1 MRKPGP
7 VEIPEQPGESADR
20 TSLTVVT
27 LRRILRTH
35 ASLNDSDLELD
46 RRARAEECIRR
57 LEQALQNSPELPLTL
72 NLMAELLHLEKT
84 HCSKVL
90 RQVTGRTLPGLLR
103 KYRISKAQELLRSR
117 EYTVTAVGEAVG
129 YVDPTTFGKNFRRE
143 LGTSPT
149 AFRRL
154 APDIDNPTE

>member
-7 VEIPEQPGESADR
+7 VEIPKQPGKSTDR

-35 ASLNDSDLELD
+35 ASLNDSNLELD

-57 LEQALQNSPELPLTL
+57 LEQALVSSPELPLTL
-72 NLMAELLHLEKT
+72 DVMAQLLHLEKT

-103 KYRISKAQELLRSR
+103 KYRINKAQELLRIGK
-117 EYTVTAVGEAVG
+117 YTVTAVGEAVG

-149 AFRRL
+149 EYRRSG
-154 APDIDNPTE
+154 ANGDDPAE